1 MAHVLIFLMGKNLV
15 RFTAATG
22 WLGLIWKLNDNT
34 LEDVGR
40 NGWKMIKVSL
50 LIRFCKIH
58 PSPNHLQQYSLL
70 IRNIISIC
78 VAVYTSA
85 APDYLDV

>member
-1 MAHVLIFLMGKNLV
+1 MAHVSIFLMGKNLV
-15 RFTAATG
+15 GFTAATG

-50 LIRFCKIH
+50 LIRFCKNFY
-58 PSPNHLQQYSLL
+58 PSTPPKKRNCQRDDNHL
-70 IRNIISIC
+70 
-78 VAVYTSA
+78 
-85 APDYLDV
+85 